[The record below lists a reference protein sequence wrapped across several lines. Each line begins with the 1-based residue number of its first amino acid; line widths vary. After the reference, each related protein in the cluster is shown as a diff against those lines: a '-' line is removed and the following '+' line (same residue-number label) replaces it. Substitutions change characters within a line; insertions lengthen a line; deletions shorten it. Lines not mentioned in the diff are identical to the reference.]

1 MRKRLAKAAKNI
13 KSETNRE
20 YYETVRDILEHPVVR
35 KMCEFKHHYG
45 TSCYRHCLNVSYMN
59 FIICK
64 KLHLD
69 ARAAARAG
77 MLHDLFL
84 YDWHKHA
91 KETGNHFHGL
101 THPRYA
107 MKMAEKNFELSK
119 KEKEIIL
126 HHMWPLT
133 ITLPTSKEGF
143 IITIT
148 DKIGGL
154 LEMTDYFTEKIFP
167 SRKTIDD
174 NITSLNEML
183 LSFINDKTGFF
194 DSSDK

>member
-1 MRKRLAKAAKNI
+1 
-13 KSETNRE
+13 
-20 YYETVRDILEHPVVR
+20 
-35 KMCEFKHHYG
+35 
-45 TSCYRHCLNVSYMN
+45 
-59 FIICK
+59 
-64 KLHLD
+64 
-69 ARAAARAG
+69 
-77 MLHDLFL
+77 
-84 YDWHKHA
+84 
-91 KETGNHFHGL
+91 
-101 THPRYA
+101 
-107 MKMAEKNFELSK
+107 
-119 KEKEIIL
+119 
-126 HHMWPLT
+126 MWPLT